1 MRVNRRAS
9 FVKLSRIEIVMRKL
23 LYLVFGVVLAGMAC
37 CQNQKEEYVVKGS
50 TSQSRLEGERVFL
63 VPYGS
68 PTIEDS
74 IGVDSTV
81 VRNGKFEFRGRKG
94 EFLAR
99 VTMDK
104 RVRYG
109 TQDLLIVT
117 EPGEI
122 TVIIDSVSSG
132 KGTPQN
138 DVLQAWKLLK
148 EDHDAVQWNQMQH
161 IKYLQ
166 EQGDTVYANALTD
179 SLRQF
184 NAFYID
190 RIHALMRGIP
200 AGSTAHELLRERYG
214 EPNIIPRER

>member
-1 MRVNRRAS
+1 
-9 FVKLSRIEIVMRKL
+9 MRKL
-23 LYLVFGVVLAGMAC
+23 LYIALVCVAAGLGC
-37 CQNQKEEYVVKGS
+37 CGNPKEEYVVKGS
-50 TSQSRLEGERVFL
+50 TSQERLEGERVFL

-81 VRNGKFEFRGRKG
+81 IKNGKFEFRGHKG

-132 KGTPQN
+132 TGTPQN
-138 DVLQAWKLLK
+138 NVLQAWKILK
-148 EDHDAVQWNQMQH
+148 EDHDKVQWNQFQH
-161 IKYLQ
+161 IKYLR
-166 EQGDTVYANALTD
+166 EQGDTVYANALQD

-184 NAFYID
+184 NEHYVNQ
-190 RIHALMRGIP
+190 IHALMRGIP
-200 AGSTAHELLRERYG
+200 EGSTAHTLLSERYG
-214 EPNIIPRER
+214 NQ